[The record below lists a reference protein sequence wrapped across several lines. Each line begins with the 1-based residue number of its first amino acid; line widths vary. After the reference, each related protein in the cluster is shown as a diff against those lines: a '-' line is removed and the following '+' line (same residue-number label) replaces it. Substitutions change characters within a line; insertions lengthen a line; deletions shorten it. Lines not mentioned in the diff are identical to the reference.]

1 MNLPIITDDNCHGSF
16 VMDGTGSAAASARRC
31 GHWTESNSARRLE
44 AQEFKMIATLE
55 QATTA
60 DLVRSQTTI
69 ASLDRVNKNYGSVRA
84 LAGVDFRVHAGEV
97 VALLGPNGAGKT
109 TAVKLL
115 LGLLQPNAGKVRVF
129 GGNPTN
135 PENRM
140 RTGAMLQVGRVPET
154 LRVREHIDLFSSY
167 YQKPMPSAEVLA
179 IAGLEQLSDRKFGE
193 LSGGQKQRV
202 LFALAICGDPD
213 LLFLDEP
220 TVGLDVEARRMLWD
234 EIRHLV
240 RRGKTVLL
248 TTHYLQE
255 ADALADRIAVIN
267 KGEIIAE
274 GTPAEIKAETAG
286 KRIRCITSIS
296 LETLRQIRGVTEVNE
311 DREAVEIHTGEA
323 EPVLRELLARD
334 ANLSGLEVTSAG
346 LEEAFLALTQDTT
359 KNGSRSN

>member
-1 MNLPIITDDNCHGSF
+1 
-16 VMDGTGSAAASARRC
+16 
-31 GHWTESNSARRLE
+31 
-44 AQEFKMIATLE
+44 MIATME
-55 QATTA
+55 KSESRVQSSA
-60 DLVRSQTTI
+60 DLVV
-69 ASLDRVNKNYGSVRA
+69 ASLEGVNKNYGNIRA
-84 LAGVDFRVHAGEV
+84 LSGVDFRVRAGEV

-115 LGLLQPNAGKVRVF
+115 LGLMQPNAGRARVF
-129 GGNPTN
+129 GGDPTN

-167 YQKPMPSAEVLA
+167 YERPLPLA
-179 IAGLEQLSDRKFGE
+179 QILAAAGLEKLSDRKFGD

-234 EIRHLV
+234 EIRLLV

-255 ADALADRIAVIN
+255 ADALADRVAVIN

-274 GTPAEIKAETAG
+274 GTPATIKAQTAG
-286 KRIRCITSIS
+286 KRIRCVTSLS
-296 LETLRQIRGVTEVNE
+296 LSALRQIPGITEVIE
-311 DREAVEIHTGEA
+311 DREAVELHTGIA
-323 EPVLRELLARD
+323 EPVVRELLTRD
-334 ANLSGLEVTSAG
+334 ATLSGLEVTSAG
-346 LEEAFLALTQDTT
+346 LEEAFLALTQDSS
-359 KNGSRSN
+359 KNGSN

>member
-1 MNLPIITDDNCHGSF
+1 M
-16 VMDGTGSAAASARRC
+16 SAA
-31 GHWTESNSARRLE
+31 
-44 AQEFKMIATLE
+44 LE
-55 QATTA
+55 QVHAA
-60 DLVRSQTTI
+60 EFPGLSPVV
-69 ASLDRVNKNYGSVRA
+69 ASLERINKNYGPVRA
-84 LAGVDFRVHAGEV
+84 LNGVDFRVRAGEV

-129 GGNPTN
+129 GGDPTN

-167 YQKPMPSAEVLA
+167 YQKPMTLLEALS
-179 IAGLEQLSDRKFGE
+179 IAGLEKLKDRKFSD

-202 LFALAICGDPD
+202 LFALAVCGDPD

-220 TVGLDVEARRMLWD
+220 TVGLDVEARRMLWE
-234 EIRHLV
+234 EIRQLV

-255 ADALADRIAVIN
+255 ADALADRVAVIN

-274 GTPAEIKAETAG
+274 GTPAEIKAQTAG
-286 KRIRCITSIS
+286 KKIRCITTVS
-296 LETLRQIRGVTEVNE
+296 LGELRQIAGVTEVTE
-311 DREAVEIHTGEA
+311 DREAVEIHTAEA

-334 ANLSGLEVTSAG
+334 RSLSGLEVASAG
-346 LEEAFLALTQDTT
+346 LEEAFLALTQESA
-359 KNGSRSN
+359 KNGKLD